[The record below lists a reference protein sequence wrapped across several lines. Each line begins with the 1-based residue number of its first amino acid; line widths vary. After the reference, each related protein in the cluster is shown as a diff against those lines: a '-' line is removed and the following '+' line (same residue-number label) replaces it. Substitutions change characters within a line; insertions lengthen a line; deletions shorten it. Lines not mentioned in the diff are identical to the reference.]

1 MIERTGIVTM
11 KGAFV
16 TLLGDELK
24 VGDHAPDFTAI
35 DNDLKETGLSE
46 FQDKVVVLSAVP
58 SLDTPVCSL
67 ETARF
72 NAEAGNL
79 GENVNI
85 LTISMD
91 LPFAQKRWCAAE
103 GVENLLTLSDHR
115 DADFGNKYGML
126 MKETRLLARAIFV
139 VDKEGVIRY
148 IQVVPEITSEPDYN
162 QVIKAV
168 KELP

>member
-11 KGAFV
+11 KGASV

-35 DNDLKETGLSE
+35 DNDLKDTRLSE
-46 FQDKVVVLSAVP
+46 FKGKVVVLSAVP

-72 NAEAGNL
+72 NAEAAEL

-91 LPFAQKRWCAAE
+91 LPFAQKRWCGAE
-103 GVENLLTLSDHR
+103 GVENVLTLSDHR

-126 MKETRLLARAIFV
+126 MKKTRLLARAIFV

-148 IQVVPEITSEPDYN
+148 IQVVPEITSEPDYD